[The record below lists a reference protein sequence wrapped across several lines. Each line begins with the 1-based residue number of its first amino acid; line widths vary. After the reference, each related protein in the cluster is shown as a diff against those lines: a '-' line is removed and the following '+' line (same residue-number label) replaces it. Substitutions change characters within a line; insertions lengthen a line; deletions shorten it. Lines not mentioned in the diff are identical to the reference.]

1 MGVGGVV
8 NPALEAGGPG
18 PACPGAQIVFPEI
31 WQSKIHV
38 SARLRCPAPSRVSGA
53 SLWVMTTL
61 HQPGLD
67 TQLRDGDT
75 QLMDGACHGGLQPR
89 LSCPSPFPTHMPR
102 DVSQLSIP
110 G

>member
-1 MGVGGVV
+1 
-8 NPALEAGGPG
+8 
-18 PACPGAQIVFPEI
+18 
-31 WQSKIHV
+31 
-38 SARLRCPAPSRVSGA
+38 
-53 SLWVMTTL
+53 MTTL

-110 G
+110 GWARGGGERGELCSLEAFCSFPP